1 MTSKLQKVD
10 RHIGCP
16 AYPNCDES
24 PLGCAVLQGK
34 NVEWY
39 GHRDKTENSIDME
52 KLYENKITKKIIK
65 NKKKT

>member
-1 MTSKLQKVD
+1 MISKLQKVD

-16 AYPNCDES
+16 AYPNCDEA

-39 GHRDKTENSIDME
+39 GHRDKTKNSVDYDI
-52 KLYENKITKKIIK
+52 KITKKINK
-65 NKKKT
+65 N

>member
-1 MTSKLQKVD
+1 MSRLKID

-16 AYPNCDES
+16 SWPNCDEG
-24 PLGCAVLQGK
+24 PLGCVVKMGFK

-65 NKKKT
+65 IKKKIR